1 MNISV
6 VGIDLAKNVF
16 QLCALGTNGSVVWN
30 RKVTRSKFAAMLA
43 DLPKSALIAMEACSS
58 SNYWGRYLTER
69 GYRVALIPAQH
80 VKPFA
85 KRQKNDANDALAICE
100 AATRPGIHFVSVK
113 TIEQQDIKTL
123 RTIRRRVVQQRTAT
137 GNQIRAL
144 AGEYGVVFPI
154 GLRRLISA
162 VPAALED
169 AENGLSII
177 ARALLSQSLH
187 RLHEMDRLVTDL
199 TTQIGQL
206 CKQLPSYSALQ
217 SIPGMGPLVSAALI
231 SEIGDGRQFKN
242 GRQMAAWLGLVP
254 RQYSSGGKL
263 VLGSI
268 TKHGNNDL
276 RVLLVHGARA
286 VVRFVQCRSDP
297 LGEWLR
303 GLIARRGR
311 HRAIVALANKLV
323 RIAWSVLATQKRFDV
338 ALAFAPMRT
347 A

>member
-154 GLRRLISA
+154 GLRRLIDA
-162 VPAALED
+162 MPIALED

-177 ARALLSQSLH
+177 ARALLSQALH
-187 RLHEMDRLVTDL
+187 RLKEMDQLIKDL
-199 TTQIGQL
+199 TSQIGQL
-206 CKQLPSYSALQ
+206 CKQLPSYDALQ

-254 RQYSSGGKL
+254 RQHSSGGKL

-286 VVRFVQCRSDP
+286 VVRFVQRRSDP
-297 LGEWLR
+297 LGDWLR

-323 RIAWSVLATQKRFDV
+323 RIAWSVLATRKRFDV
-338 ALAFAPMRT
+338 ALAFAPMR
-347 A
+347 AA

>member
-30 RKVTRSKFAAMLA
+30 RQVTRSKFTAMLA

-100 AATRPGIHFVSVK
+100 AATRPGIHFVSGK

-154 GLRRLISA
+154 GLRRLIDA
-162 VPAALED
+162 MPIALED

-177 ARALLSQSLH
+177 ARALLSQALH
-187 RLHEMDRLVTDL
+187 RLKEMDQLIKDL
-199 TTQIGQL
+199 TSQIGQL
-206 CKQLPSYSALQ
+206 CKQLPSYDALQ

-254 RQYSSGGKL
+254 RQHSSGGKL

-286 VVRFVQCRSDP
+286 VVRFVQRRSDP
-297 LGEWLR
+297 LGDWLR

-323 RIAWSVLATQKRFDV
+323 RIAWSVLATRKRFDV
-338 ALAFAPMRT
+338 AAAFAPMR
-347 A
+347 AA